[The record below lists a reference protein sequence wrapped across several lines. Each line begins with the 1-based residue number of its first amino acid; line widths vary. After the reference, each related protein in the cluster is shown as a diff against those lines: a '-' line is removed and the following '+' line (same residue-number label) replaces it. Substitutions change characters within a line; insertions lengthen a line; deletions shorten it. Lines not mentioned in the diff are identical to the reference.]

1 MEIAVVGAGALAGSR
16 GGPGRRV
23 DVVVTTEP
31 TVGAGAG
38 RTFVAARAV
47 GLLDLRP
54 GERRRASS
62 RRAPTAG
69 SRPWR
74 SADREALRLIHAQS
88 FAREVRL
95 IGR

>member
-1 MEIAVVGAGALAGSR
+1 M
-16 GGPGRRV
+16 

-31 TVGAGAG
+31 STGAGAG

-47 GLLDLRP
+47 RLLDLRP
-54 GERRRASS
+54 QSADEAPVD
-62 RRAPTAG
+62 PTAG
-69 SRPWR
+69 EAWVATLALTRP
-74 SADREALRLIHAQS
+74 EALRLIHAQS